1 MGRALVLRWAHC
13 PEAVRFRSG
22 LTTRVE
28 DLALR
33 ESCGP
38 PLLVFT
44 ELPKVGLEDG
54 EFKYLGH
61 LG

>member
-1 MGRALVLRWAHC
+1 MG

-22 LTTRVE
+22 LTARGE

-33 ESCGP
+33 ETCGP
-38 PLLVFT
+38 PLFVFT
-44 ELPKVGLEDG
+44 GLPKVGPGDG